1 MTNDNGNNNIPP
13 GRIVDLKADLIQ
25 IQINEDDPIHG
36 IYLTFTAPGGDLDD
50 GKGIFDHFQ
59 MLPI

>member
-1 MTNDNGNNNIPP
+1 M
-13 GRIVDLKADLIQ
+13 DLKADLIQ

-59 MLPI
+59 MLPIW

>member
-1 MTNDNGNNNIPP
+1 M
-13 GRIVDLKADLIQ
+13 DLKADLIQ

-50 GKGIFDHFQ
+50 GKGIETIFKSC
-59 MLPI
+59 